1 MTNRIE
7 NLRKRLNDVIEDL
20 GQEDGFGLKKYEIAF
35 QEAIESVYPD
45 YIWWQV
51 TNYWDIFD
59 ALFFLEMTPEE
70 VADEIVKKAEEFE
83 KTEHVEES
91 VFGQVAEEVFKKE
104 EDVEIKIEHGKTID
118 EYMEKFGELYNE
130 GKLWDFEEEDI
141 LSGAVKP
148 RKDIV
153 YWEIDGRL
161 YETTDKAV
169 KECAKPE
176 VQEEVPAKEKTKN
189 KKPIIKRLKEA
200 TENYEEEATKILVKL
215 FKEAKERLFRDYHEG
230 GSRDDIDDAI
240 EMAILSTLYNNFE
253 DENKAEKRYRDITML
268 AGDLAFPEDLF
279 KLVKDNVVFNLT
291 AMFEDDEDVE
301 ELYEKAELAT
311 EGVDKKVK
319 GQKKLA
325 RKKVNESIESEFS
338 DNFDSMVELAIDY
351 YTKYYNGDI
360 GEAVQEAMDK
370 GLMYHDDVVMAAG
383 HYLSSGTLAQM
394 FTEELYEDLYSAV
407 AEKLEEEDKVIEE
420 SATEPLKPIHEPK
433 KSYYGKAHVVT
444 DDDGT
449 KVLIS
454 YNTPVCKI
462 DKDGEVT
469 LLHDKRTYLG
479 WNSSQTTLR
488 HVREFLMQNGKKVV
502 PLRELPKVYK
512 EETI

>member
-20 GQEDGFGLKKYEIAF
+20 GQEDGVGLKKYEIAF

-83 KTEHVEES
+83 KTEHIEES

-130 GKLWDFEEEDI
+130 GELWDFEEEDI

-169 KECAKPE
+169 EECTKPK
-176 VQEEVPAKEKTKN
+176 VQEEVPVKEKTKN

-200 TENYEEEATKILVKL
+200 TENYEEEAAKILVKL
-215 FKEAKERLFRDYHEG
+215 FKEAKERFFNDYYEG
-230 GSRDDIDDAI
+230 GNKGDIDDAI
-240 EMAILSTLYNNFE
+240 EMAILSTLHNNFE
-253 DENKAEKRYRDITML
+253 DGDEAEKRYRDIIML
-268 AGDLAFPEDLF
+268 AGDMAFPEDLF
-279 KLVKDNVVFNLT
+279 KLVKDNVVLNLT
-291 AMFEDDEDVE
+291 TMFEDDEDVE
-301 ELYEKAELAT
+301 ELYEKAESTT

-325 RKKVNESIESEFS
+325 RKKVNENFESEFN
-338 DNFDSMVELAIDY
+338 DNFDYMVEIA
-351 YTKYYNGDI
+351 TEYYNYEGDI
-360 GEAVQEAMDK
+360 VEAVQEAMDR

-383 HYLSSGTLAQM
+383 HYLSSETLTQM
-394 FTEELYEDLYSAV
+394 FYEELYQDLYDAV
-407 AEKLEEEDKVIEE
+407 KEELEEDDKVIEE
-420 SATEPLKPIHEPK
+420 STAEPLEPVYDHA
-433 KSYYGKAHVVT
+433 KSFYKKAHVVT

-469 LLHDKRTYLG
+469 LLRDKRTRLS
-479 WNSSQTTLR
+479 WSASPTTLR
-488 HVREFLMQNGKKVV
+488 HVKEFLRQNGKKVV

>member
-1 MTNRIE
+1 MASRIE

-20 GQEDGFGLKKYEIAF
+20 GQEDGTSIKKYEIAF

-104 EDVEIKIEHGKTID
+104 DVEIKIEHGKTID

-130 GKLWDFEEEDI
+130 GELWDFEEEDV
-141 LSGAVKP
+141 LSGAVEP

-169 KECAKPE
+169 EECTEPE
-176 VQEEVPAKEKTKN
+176 VRKEVPVKEKTKN
-189 KKPIIKRLKEA
+189 KKPILKHLKEA
-200 TENYEEEATKILVKL
+200 TEDYEEEAAKILVKL
-215 FKEAKERLFRDYHEG
+215 FKEAKTRFFYDYYEG
-230 GSRDDIDDAI
+230 GNSGDIDDAI
-240 EMAILSTLYNNFE
+240 EMAILSTLRNNFE
-253 DENKAEKRYRDITML
+253 DENKAEKRYRDIIML
-268 AGDLAFPEDLF
+268 AGDMAFPEDIF

-291 AMFEDDEDVE
+291 AMFEDDDEIE
-301 ELYEKAELAT
+301 ELYSKAESTT

-319 GQKKLA
+319 KQKKLIS
-325 RKKVNESIESEFS
+325 KKVNEAFDVDILDDLVERAVMNYKEGNDIEEAIQ
-338 DNFDSMVELAIDY
+338 EAID
-351 YTKYYNGDI
+351 
-360 GEAVQEAMDK
+360 E
-370 GLMYHDDVVMAAG
+370 GLMYTDDILSLAG
-383 HYLSSGTLAQM
+383 RYIDASEVLRLY
-394 FTEELYEDLYSAV
+394 YEDLFDELYDGV
-407 AEKLEEEDKVIEE
+407 KEELGEEGEIVEE
-420 SATEPLKPIHEPK
+420 STMEPLKPEHDHA
-433 KSYYGKAHVVT
+433 KSFYKKAHVVT

-449 KVLIS
+449 KILIS

-469 LLHDKRTYLG
+469 LLHDKRSRLG

-488 HVREFLMQNGKKVV
+488 HVKEFLAQNGKKVV

>member
-51 TNYWDIFD
+51 TNYWDIFN

-83 KTEHVEES
+83 KTEHIEES

-130 GKLWDFEEEDI
+130 GELWDFEEEDI

-169 KECAKPE
+169 EECTKPK

-200 TENYEEEATKILVKL
+200 TENYEEEAAKILVKL
-215 FKEAKERLFRDYHEG
+215 FKEAKTRFFYDYYEG
-230 GSRDDIDDAI
+230 GNKGDIDDAI
-240 EMAILSTLYNNFE
+240 EMAILSTLHNNFE
-253 DENKAEKRYRDITML
+253 VDDKAEKRYRDIIML
-268 AGDLAFPEDLF
+268 AGDMAFPEDLF

-291 AMFEDDEDVE
+291 AMFEDDDEVE
-301 ELYEKAELAT
+301 ELYEKAESTT
-311 EGVDKKVK
+311 EGVCKKVK

-325 RKKVNESIESEFS
+325 RKKVNES
-338 DNFDSMVELAIDY
+338 
-351 YTKYYNGDI
+351 
-360 GEAVQEAMDK
+360 
-370 GLMYHDDVVMAAG
+370 
-383 HYLSSGTLAQM
+383 
-394 FTEELYEDLYSAV
+394 
-407 AEKLEEEDKVIEE
+407 EE
-420 SATEPLKPIHEPK
+420 STAEPLKPVYDHA
-433 KSYYGKAHVVT
+433 KSFYKKAHVVT

-469 LLHDKRTYLG
+469 LLRDKRTHLS
-479 WNSSQTTLR
+479 WSASPTTLR
-488 HVREFLMQNGKKVV
+488 HVKEFLRQNGKKVV

>member
-51 TNYWDIFD
+51 TNYWDIFN

-104 EDVEIKIEHGKTID
+104 DVEIKIEHGKTID

-130 GKLWDFEEEDI
+130 GELWDFEEEDI
-141 LSGAVKP
+141 LSGAVEP

-169 KECAKPE
+169 EECTKPK

-200 TENYEEEATKILVKL
+200 TENYEEEAAKILVKL
-215 FKEAKERLFRDYHEG
+215 FKEAKERFFNDYYEG
-230 GSRDDIDDAI
+230 GNKGDIDDAI
-240 EMAILSTLYNNFE
+240 EMAILSTLHNNFE
-253 DENKAEKRYRDITML
+253 DGDEAEKRYRDIIML
-268 AGDLAFPEDLF
+268 AGDMAFPEDLF
-279 KLVKDNVVFNLT
+279 KLVKDNVVLNLT

-301 ELYEKAELAT
+301 ELYEKAESTT
-311 EGVDKKVK
+311 EGVCKKVK

-325 RKKVNESIESEFS
+325 RKKVNEDFNDETLDDLVERAVMEYEEGHDIEEAV
-338 DNFDSMVELAIDY
+338 NYAIDEGLIYTDDIFALAGRYLDASEVLGLY
-351 YTKYYNGDI
+351 Y
-360 GEAVQEAMDK
+360 
-370 GLMYHDDVVMAAG
+370 
-383 HYLSSGTLAQM
+383 
-394 FTEELYEDLYSAV
+394 EELFDELYGAV
-407 AEKLEEEDKVIEE
+407 EEKLKEEKGEVIEE
-420 SATEPLKPIHEPK
+420 STAEPLKPIHDHA
-433 KSYYGKAHVVT
+433 KSFYKKAHVVT

-469 LLHDKRTYLG
+469 LLRDKRTYLG
-479 WNSSQTTLR
+479 WNSSPTTLR
-488 HVREFLMQNGKKVV
+488 HVKEFLWQNGKKVV

-512 EETI
+512 VENI

>member
-51 TNYWDIFD
+51 TNYWDIFN

-83 KTEHVEES
+83 KTEHIEES
-91 VFGQVAEEVFKKE
+91 VFGQVAEEVFKK

-130 GKLWDFEEEDI
+130 GELWDFEEEDI
-141 LSGAVKP
+141 LSGAVEP

-169 KECAKPE
+169 EECTKPK
-176 VQEEVPAKEKTKN
+176 VQEEVPVKEKTKN

-200 TENYEEEATKILVKL
+200 TENYEEEAAKILVKL
-215 FKEAKERLFRDYHEG
+215 FKEAKERFFNDYYEG
-230 GSRDDIDDAI
+230 GNKGDIDDAI
-240 EMAILSTLYNNFE
+240 EMAILSTLHNNFE
-253 DENKAEKRYRDITML
+253 VDDKAEKRYRDIIML
-268 AGDLAFPEDLF
+268 AGDMAFPEDLF

-291 AMFEDDEDVE
+291 AMFEDDDEVE
-301 ELYEKAELAT
+301 ELYEKAESTT

-325 RKKVNESIESEFS
+325 CKKVNESVETEFI
-338 DNFDSMVELAIDY
+338 DNFDYMVEIATEY
-351 YTKYYNGDI
+351 YKGDI
-360 GEAVQEAMDK
+360 EEAVQRAMDE

-383 HYLSSGTLAQM
+383 HYLSSETLTQM
-394 FTEELYEDLYSAV
+394 FYEELSEDLYSAV
-407 AEKLEEEDKVIEE
+407 KEELEKKDEVIEE
-420 SATEPLKPIHEPK
+420 STAEPLKPIHEPK

-469 LLHDKRTYLG
+469 LLRDKRTRLS
-479 WNSSQTTLR
+479 WSASPTTLR
-488 HVREFLMQNGKKVV
+488 HVKEFLRQNGKKVV

>member
-130 GKLWDFEEEDI
+130 GELWDFEEEDI
-141 LSGAVKP
+141 LSGAVEP

-169 KECAKPE
+169 EECTKPE
-176 VQEEVPAKEKTKN
+176 VQEEVPVKEKTKN
-189 KKPIIKRLKEA
+189 KKPIIKRLKEE
-200 TENYEEEATKILVKL
+200 TENYEEEAEKILVKL
-215 FKEAKERLFRDYHEG
+215 SKEAKERFFNDYYEG
-230 GSRDDIDDAI
+230 GNKGDIDDAI

-253 DENKAEKRYRDITML
+253 DENKAEKRYRDIIML

-279 KLVKDNVVFNLT
+279 KLVKDTVVLNIT

-301 ELYEKAELAT
+301 ELYEKAESTT

-325 RKKVNESIESEFS
+325 HKKVNEGFNDELLDDLVERAIRNYDEEDGDIEEA
-338 DNFDSMVELAIDY
+338 VIRAID
-351 YTKYYNGDI
+351 
-360 GEAVQEAMDK
+360 E
-370 GLMYHDDVVMAAG
+370 GLMYNDDIFA
-383 HYLSSGTLAQM
+383 LAKRYIDASELLGLYYGELLGELCDAVE
-394 FTEELYEDLYSAV
+394 EEL
-407 AEKLEEEDKVIEE
+407 KEEEGEVVEE
-420 SATEPLKPIHEPK
+420 STAEPLKPIHEPK

-454 YNTPVCKI
+454 YDTPVCKI

-469 LLHDKRTYLG
+469 LLHSKRDGLG

>member
-70 VADEIVKKAEEFE
+70 VANEIVKKAEEFE

-141 LSGAVKP
+141 LSGAVEP

-169 KECAKPE
+169 EECAKPE
-176 VQEEVPAKEKTKN
+176 VQEEVSVKEKTKN

-200 TENYEEEATKILVKL
+200 TENYEEEAAKILVKL
-215 FKEAKERLFRDYHEG
+215 FKEAKTRFFYDYYEG
-230 GSRDDIDDAI
+230 GNAGDIDDAI

-253 DENKAEKRYRDITML
+253 DENKAEKRYRDIIML
-268 AGDLAFPEDLF
+268 AGDMAFPEDLF

-291 AMFEDDEDVE
+291 AMFEDDEEVE
-301 ELYEKAELAT
+301 ELYEKAESTT

-319 GQKKLA
+319 EEK
-325 RKKVNESIESEFS
+325 
-338 DNFDSMVELAIDY
+338 
-351 YTKYYNGDI
+351 
-360 GEAVQEAMDK
+360 GE
-370 GLMYHDDVVMAAG
+370 VV
-383 HYLSSGTLAQM
+383 
-394 FTEELYEDLYSAV
+394 
-407 AEKLEEEDKVIEE
+407 EE
-420 SATEPLKPIHEPK
+420 STMEPLKPEHDHA
-433 KSYYGKAHVVT
+433 KSFYKKAHVVT

-454 YNTPVCKI
+454 YDTPVCKI

-469 LLHDKRTYLG
+469 LLHDKRSRLG

-488 HVREFLMQNGKKVV
+488 HVKEFLAQNGKKVV

>member
-51 TNYWDIFD
+51 TNYWDIFN

-83 KTEHVEES
+83 KTEHIEES
-91 VFGQVAEEVFKKE
+91 VFGQVAEEVFKE

-130 GKLWDFEEEDI
+130 GELWDFEEEDI

-169 KECAKPE
+169 EECAKPE
-176 VQEEVPAKEKTKN
+176 VQEEVPVKEKTKN

-200 TENYEEEATKILVKL
+200 TENYEEEAAKILVKL
-215 FKEAKERLFRDYHEG
+215 FKEAKTRFFYDYYEG
-230 GSRDDIDDAI
+230 GNKGDIDDAI
-240 EMAILSTLYNNFE
+240 EMAILSTLHNNFE
-253 DENKAEKRYRDITML
+253 VDDKAEKRYRDIIML
-268 AGDLAFPEDLF
+268 AGDMAFPEDLF

-291 AMFEDDEDVE
+291 AMFEADDEVE
-301 ELYEKAELAT
+301 ELYEKAESTT

-325 RKKVNESIESEFS
+325 HKKVNEDFGDEALDDLVERAVMNYEDGNDIEEAVRS
-338 DNFDSMVELAIDY
+338 AIDEGLI
-351 YTKYYNGDI
+351 YTKDISALAGRYIDASEILGLYY
-360 GEAVQEAMDK
+360 
-370 GLMYHDDVVMAAG
+370 
-383 HYLSSGTLAQM
+383 
-394 FTEELYEDLYSAV
+394 EELFDELYGAV
-407 AEKLEEEDKVIEE
+407 VEKLKEEKDEVVEE
-420 SATEPLKPIHEPK
+420 STAEPLKPIHDHA
-433 KSYYGKAHVVT
+433 KSFYNKAHVVT

-469 LLHDKRTYLG
+469 LLHDRRTYLG
-479 WNSSQTTLR
+479 WNSSPTTLR
-488 HVREFLMQNGKKVV
+488 HVKEFLMQNGKKVV